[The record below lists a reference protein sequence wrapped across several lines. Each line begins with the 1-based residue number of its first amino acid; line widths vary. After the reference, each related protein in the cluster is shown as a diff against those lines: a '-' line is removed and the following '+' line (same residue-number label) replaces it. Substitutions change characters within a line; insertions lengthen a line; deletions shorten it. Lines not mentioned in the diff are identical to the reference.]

1 MKARRVILSGGK
13 AGATDRTTL
22 SSADASDR
30 IIHRPQLHSC
40 PKRVVGSLT
49 RSSSGFRMTFIS
61 EGAASIGTMKSFS
74 MTERLYYHD
83 SFLYNFEAEV
93 RELSEGAKPALFL
106 DRTAF
111 YPTSGGQVFDTGVIS
126 TENETLKVTEVAD
139 AEDGRVIH
147 YLEAPPREIKPG
159 TKIHGQIDATRRR
172 DHMQQ
177 HSGQHVLSAAFVR
190 RFDVHTVSFHMA
202 DDYCSIDLDTTALS
216 KAQIEEA
223 ERLANE
229 IILENRPVEIRFVTQ
244 EEAGKL
250 GLRKIPVADRDELR
264 IIDIRDFDLSAC
276 GGTHVNQ
283 TGQIGCILLRKAER
297 VRQGWRVE
305 FVAGQRAV
313 ATARR
318 DFTAL
323 TEAAGLFSAHIYD
336 VPQQARKSLDEIRAL
351 RKQREQSLE
360 ELAEAQAT
368 AILSETPETDDRK
381 LVIRTFA
388 DREMNFLKL
397 LAQKLTRL
405 APNTVSLLATTSPQ
419 PSLVFAQSVGQPFDM
434 GVLMKETLAKLGG
447 RGGGSKD
454 MAQGGLPNSD
464 LVSAALEHASAALR

>member
-1 MKARRVILSGGK
+1 MNSLAM
-13 AGATDRTTL
+13 TD
-22 SSADASDR
+22 
-30 IIHRPQLHSC
+30 
-40 PKRVVGSLT
+40 
-49 RSSSGFRMTFIS
+49 
-61 EGAASIGTMKSFS
+61 
-74 MTERLYYHD
+74 RLYYHD
-83 SFLYNFEAEV
+83 SFLYDFEAEV
-93 RELSEGAKPALFL
+93 RELQANPKPALIL

-126 TENETLKVTEVAD
+126 TENEKLKITDVAD

-147 YLEAPPREIKPG
+147 YLEAPPKEIKPG
-159 TKIHGQIDATRRR
+159 TKIRGQIDATRRR

-190 RFDVHTVSFHMA
+190 RFDLHTVSFHMA
-202 DDYCSIDLDTTALS
+202 DDYCSIDLDTPTLT
-216 KAQIEEA
+216 KTQIEEA

-229 IILENRPVEIRFVTQ
+229 IILENRPVDIRFVTR
-244 EEAGKL
+244 EEATNL
-250 GLRKIPVADRDELR
+250 GLRKVPVADRDELR
-264 IIDIRDFDLSAC
+264 IIHIRDFDLSAC

-283 TGQIGCILLRKAER
+283 TGQIGCVLLRKAEK

-318 DFTAL
+318 DFTTL

-336 VPQQARKSLDEIRAL
+336 VPQQARKSLDEVRAL

-368 AILSETPETDDRK
+368 AVLAETPETNGRK
-381 LVIRTFA
+381 LVIRTVA
-388 DREMNFLKL
+388 DRDINFLKL

-405 APNTVSLLATTSPQ
+405 APNTVTLLAARSPQ
-419 PSLVFAQSVGQPFDM
+419 PSLVFAQSAAQPFDM
-434 GVLMKETLAKLGG
+434 GALMKETLARVGG

-454 MAQGGLPNSD
+454 MAQAGVPNPD
-464 LVSAALEHASAALR
+464 VISAALEHASAVLRR